1 MDTIRLTWTMP
12 VGLAG
17 SDASPANPLARAL
30 RQLLREG
37 RPFSRLCQCF
47 FRDAQGTVRW
57 LGVFVHSAGDRV
69 IFFPGFADTMDKI
82 HGFRSETQMWKQSFA
97 FDHATLESD
106 LQTWHVTSKDS
117 QDHLGRP
124 ATLAIG
130 EGRVLWFGLTR
141 ANASALRVVHQE
153 TVITADVPPSD
164 SRRRMDVFSAAREGA
179 AFPMLTFNAEHTTPA
194 SRGLCHFAVY
204 VGPKGFPDYVGADLG
219 FPHESP
225 FMVEPLPSEMTRLP
239 LRSHRVAL
247 SDVLDMQITAV
258 LLPGQLNVPASFT
271 SPTRN

>member
-1 MDTIRLTWTMP
+1 MP
-12 VGLAG
+12 VGLDG

-37 RPFSRLCQCF
+37 RPFSRLCQCY
-47 FRDAQGTVRW
+47 FRDLQGTVRW

-82 HGFRSETQMWKQSFA
+82 HGFKNETEMWKQDFA

-106 LQTWHVTSKDS
+106 LRTWHVTSAGS

-124 ATLAIG
+124 STLAIG
-130 EGRVLWFGLTR
+130 DDRVLWFGLTL
-141 ANASALRVVHQE
+141 ADASTLRIVRRE
-153 TVITADVPPSD
+153 TVITANVPPSD
-164 SRRRMDVFSAAREGA
+164 GKRRIEVFSAAREGA
-179 AFPMLTFNAEHTTPA
+179 QFPMLLFNTEHTTLE

-204 VGPKGFPDYVGADLG
+204 VGPKGFSDYVGVDLG
-219 FPHESP
+219 APHENP
-225 FMVEPLPSEMTRLP
+225 FMVEPLPDEIAPLP
-239 LRSHRVAL
+239 LRTHRIAL
-247 SDVLDMQITAV
+247 SDTLDIQITTA
-258 LLPGQLNVPASFT
+258 LLPGQLNVAASFT

>member
-17 SDASPANPLARAL
+17 RDASPANPLARAL

-69 IFFPGFADTMDKI
+69 IFFPGFADTMDRI
-82 HGFRSETQMWKQSFA
+82 HGFKNETEMWKQPFA
-97 FDHATLESD
+97 FDHATLERD
-106 LQTWHVTSKDS
+106 LRTWHITSAGS

-124 ATLAIG
+124 STLAIG
-130 EGRVLWFGLTR
+130 DDRVLWFGLTL
-141 ANASALRVVHQE
+141 ADASALRVVHKE

-164 SRRRMDVFSAAREGA
+164 GKRRMDVFSAAREGA
-179 AFPMLTFNAEHTTPA
+179 QFPMLLFNTEHTTPA

-204 VGPKGFPDYVGADLG
+204 LGPKGCADYVGVDLG
-219 FPHESP
+219 APHESP
-225 FMVEPLPSEMTRLP
+225 FMSKRLP
-239 LRSHRVAL
+239 TEIAGLPLLAHRIAL
-247 SDVLDMQITAV
+247 SDTLDIQITTT
-258 LLPGQLNVPASFT
+258 LLPGQLNVPVSFT